1 MTVIDLIIKLQNLPP
16 KLDVLMDVTRDESEM
31 FKFVEVMDAGVI
43 SLEDTGGGDVVVLT
57 DKDYLQI

>member
-31 FKFVEVMDAGVI
+31 FKFIEVMDAGVI